1 MDTNIEKNKN
11 DSLDSTWQYIAK
23 SLQEKTNEA
32 VYKLCFDNM
41 RFVSLDDKKAVFSV
55 PIPTSKT
62 LIDARYFD
70 TLKKSIKEVL
80 TFCPENIDIIVEG
93 DPSKTNSAEDQN
105 TDVPAQNS
113 PKPENKNIAYPFPE
127 YTFENFVEGN
137 SNEYARAA
145 AINVADRNYNDKTRI
160 ETLINPFIIWGK
172 SGLGK
177 THLMYAIANKAIE
190 KHPDLKIQ
198 YVKAQDFSNQ
208 IVEALTST
216 KNIKQEI
223 LGKYR
228 DVDMFL
234 IDDIQFIEGK
244 EATQTEFFHIF
255 ENLYERNKQIIITC
269 DRPPKE
275 LNELTERLKTRFEAA
290 LIADIKAPDYE
301 LRVAIL
307 KTKAKQYNIE
317 LPEDV
322 LEFLAQNIK
331 ENIRQLEGVV
341 KKLSLTSI
349 VTGQPI
355 SMQMVLQF
363 TSDYLKES
371 EPVSDTAERIVSV
384 TSRIFKVDEK
394 EIIGP
399 SRIRNIKDARNAA
412 MYIMR
417 KITSMSLSEIGKIFD
432 NRDSST
438 VHSNVDVVAE
448 LIKSDRVMDAKINE
462 IIKEVERGQ

>member
-1 MDTNIEKNKN
+1 MDTNTEKNQA
-11 DSLDSTWQYIAK
+11 DSLEFTWKCIAK
-23 SLQEKTNEA
+23 NLYEKTNEA
-32 VYKLCFDNM
+32 VFKLCFDNM
-41 RFVSLDDKKAVFSV
+41 KFVYLDDKKAVFSV

-62 LIDARYFD
+62 LIEARYFEQ
-70 TLKKSIKEVL
+70 LKISVTDVL
-80 TFCPENIDIIVEG
+80 SFCPDEIEITVEG
-93 DPSKTNSAEDQN
+93 ESAKQSSSDTMSESQAPQTAVKAETKTIN
-105 TDVPAQNS
+105 
-113 PKPENKNIAYPFPE
+113 YPFPD

-137 SNEYARAA
+137 SNEFARAA
-145 AINVADRNYNDKTRI
+145 AINVADRGYNDKTRI

-190 KHPDLKIQ
+190 KNPDLKIQ

-255 ENLYERNKQIIITC
+255 ENLYERNKQIIITS

-275 LNELTERLKTRFEAA
+275 LTELADRLKTRFDAA
-290 LIADIKAPDYE
+290 LTADIKAPDYE

-317 LPEDV
+317 LPDDV
-322 LEFLAQNIK
+322 IEFLAQNIK

-355 SMQMVLQF
+355 SMEMVLQF
-363 TSDYLKES
+363 TSDYLTES

-394 EIIGP
+394 EILGP
-399 SRIRNIKDARNAA
+399 SRIKNIKDARNAA
-412 MYIMR
+412 MYVMR
-417 KITSMSLSEIGKIFD
+417 KITSLSLSDIGKIFD

-438 VHSNVDVVAE
+438 VHSNVDAIAE
-448 LIKSDRVMDAKINE
+448 LITTDRVMDAKINE